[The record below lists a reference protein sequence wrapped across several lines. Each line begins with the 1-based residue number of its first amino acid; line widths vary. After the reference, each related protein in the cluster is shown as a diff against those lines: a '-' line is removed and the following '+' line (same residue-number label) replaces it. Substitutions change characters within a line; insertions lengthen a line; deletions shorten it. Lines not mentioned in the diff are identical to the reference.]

1 MFTLDD
7 VLDLLSD
14 GYEYMVFD
22 SNNMWVTDPD
32 DLYDLG
38 EDAVSFIEPGI
49 SDNGFPEILI
59 YMA

>member
-7 VLDLLSD
+7 ILDLLSD
-14 GYEYMVFD
+14 GSEYVVFD

-38 EDAVSFIEPGI
+38 GDAVSSIEPSI
-49 SDNGFPEILI
+49 ADNGFPEILI